1 MRVSSGVAL
10 LLLAALVPS
19 GPAWGDLNGVRLAV
33 LDAKGTPAYGGAAIL
48 RELKAKLAAAG
59 LKLVEQAE
67 LNKAAKE
74 LKLKPST
81 EQDFAKLGK
90 QVGAPYVLRLITS
103 KKGWLYT
110 ANAQLINSET
120 AEIQMD
126 FKSGYYKPKE
136 EAADRGERIA
146 RTTLEKLA
154 TLTSGG
160 IGAIATAPP
169 PKGSVNEHIDDPP
182 PPPAKPRGTVDEKV
196 DGPPP
201 STPDI
206 KPNPYADP
214 KPSPSPASKTTTSPS
229 PSPSSSPA
237 PAASPSPAPRS
248 PSGPAPS
255 SSASATAQ
263 VRPAEPDDSEKQDS
277 FRASVVAG
285 SALVHTYS
293 LSTAS
298 GAESTLSYNLSPM
311 ALFAGDAEYIINK
324 IHLGVGGRVS
334 FSPTR
339 FQPQPSLQSS
349 GLAQSFPGSLLDFG
363 VNLRGH
369 FALSGQGRKAIE
381 LVPTAGL
388 RIGMLNVAD
397 HLGNVVH
404 GYTEIAP
411 ALGVGLRLPVGERF
425 EFLAAVEGGLVL
437 SHSETPADSVDG
449 TFSSGFLFGSDLG
462 ARFWLSGGVGLALDA
477 RFELRSISLSG
488 PSLRQTPPREDLTN
502 VGISSRDLKIGL
514 GLAFRI

>member
-1 MRVSSGVAL
+1 M

-33 LDAKGTPAYGGAAIL
+33 LDAKGPAAYGGAAIM

-67 LNKAAKE
+67 LNKAGKE
-74 LKLKPST
+74 LKLKPSS

-90 QVGAPYVLRLITS
+90 HVGAPYVLRLITS
-103 KKGWLYT
+103 KKGWLFT
-110 ANAQLINSET
+110 ANAQLINTET

-169 PKGSVNEHIDDPP
+169 PKGPVNDRIDDPP
-182 PPPAKPRGTVDEKV
+182 PPSPKPRGSVDDKV

-214 KPSPSPASKTTTSPS
+214 KPSPSPASSASASPT
-229 PSPSSSPA
+229 PAASPA
-237 PAASPSPAPRS
+237 PAASPSPAPATSPRS
-248 PSGPAPS
+248 PASGPAS
-255 SSASATAQ
+255 GSSATAQ
-263 VRPAEPDDSEKQDS
+263 VRPAEPDDSEKLDS

-339 FQPQPSLQSS
+339 FQPQPSLQAS
-349 GLAQSFPGSLLDFG
+349 GLAASFPGSLLDIG

-369 FALSGQGRKAIE
+369 FALSGQGRRAIE

-404 GYTEIAP
+404 GYTEVAP

-462 ARFWLSGGVGLALDA
+462 ARFWLSGGVGIALDA

-502 VGISSRDLKIGL
+502 VGISSRDLKVGL